1 MNKQQFTELIKSE
14 PMTENQIEL
23 KVQELTNTYYSFYD
37 IEAYLINAADNVG
50 YNNKIIYLSDG
61 YEEIEIN
68 FQYKV
73 TEENDIIIYS
83 IK

>member
-37 IEAYLINAADNVG
+37 IEDYLINSADNVG
-50 YNNKIIYLSDG
+50 YNNKVIYLSDG
-61 YEEIEIN
+61 WEEIEIN

-73 TEENDIIIYS
+73 TEENDVIIYS

>member
-1 MNKQQFTELIKSE
+1 MK
-14 PMTENQIEL
+14 ENQIEL

-37 IEAYLINAADNVG
+37 IEDYLINAADNVG
-50 YNNKIIYLSDG
+50 YNNKVIYLSDG
-61 YEEIEIN
+61 WEEIEIN

-73 TEENDIIIYS
+73 TEENDVIIYS

>member
-1 MNKQQFTELIKSE
+1 
-14 PMTENQIEL
+14 MTQNQIEL

-37 IEAYLINAADNVG
+37 IEDYLINAADNVG
-50 YNNKIIYLSDG
+50 NNNKVIYLSDG
-61 YEEIEIN
+61 YEEILIN

-73 TEENDIIIYS
+73 TEDYDVIIYS